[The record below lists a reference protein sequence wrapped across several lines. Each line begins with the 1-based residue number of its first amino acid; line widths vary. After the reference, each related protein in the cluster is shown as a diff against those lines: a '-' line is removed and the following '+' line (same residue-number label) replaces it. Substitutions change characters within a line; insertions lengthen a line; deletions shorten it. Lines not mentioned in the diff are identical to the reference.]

1 MNLRLKKRWW
11 IIGPPLCCFSH
22 TTWQRLHKL
31 SALYCCLL
39 SHLFTVF
46 FLLFQSR
53 PVLLFFFL
61 LCLYDSSSLPVFLF
75 VHVSL
80 SMSQSVCVFSQD
92 YILCCSNVF
101 TFPITVQSH
110 VCCFYLFS
118 HPRTSVFLTCN
129 GLLLKQDILTW
140 SLCFNLKKSHILLH
154 DINLYNTFA
163 TSGNVLDQVSSC
175 WPETLRW

>member
-1 MNLRLKKRWW
+1 MVNHWAT
-11 IIGPPLCCFSH
+11 S
-22 TTWQRLHKL
+22 
-31 SALYCCLL
+31 
-39 SHLFTVF
+39 
-46 FLLFQSR
+46 LLFQSHNMAKVTQTFCPLLLSSFTSLHCFFPSF
-53 PVLLFFFL
+53 PVQACFTVFFL

-118 HPRTSVFLTCN
+118 HPKTSVFLTCN

-175 WPETLRW
+175 